1 MHYPHLTVSVYHKAV
16 YAARKSPSA
25 FANFFCDGAFYFMY
39 FLNFFMHA
47 HLAAYSFYVYAAVWL
62 LTTLLILYDFFFQTF
77 HNPFLQSGNIGLR
90 DSKKIC
96 DFFLRLLFSVGI
108 VQSKTQP
115 YDRLFSW

>member
-1 MHYPHLTVSVYHKAV
+1 
-16 YAARKSPSA
+16 
-25 FANFFCDGAFYFMY
+25 
-39 FLNFFMHA
+39 MHA